1 MTDPEDTPIPLDS
14 EPRHTDGDPPDG
26 ANPFGPDAPNVREDD
41 PPAGPFL
48 PEVDPSETA
57 PIPLDDADFA
67 PDEG

>member
-1 MTDPEDTPIPLDS
+1 MTLPDDAPIPLDT
-14 EPRHTDGDPPDG
+14 EPLPPGGNPPDG

-41 PPAGPFL
+41 PPSGPFD
-48 PEVDPSETA
+48 PEASPPDPS